1 MIESTNK
8 KSLKDISW
16 NVSEE
21 IYRADNA
28 LSYSK
33 LAQFFRQGPNALIS
47 NEKIDTPS
55 LRFGSCVDTILTAP
69 EEFDDRFYVADI
81 DKFSD
86 TIRKIVEDIYGFV
99 ENVKEDDDSLDTLDD
114 LILLNSLDKFEYQ
127 TNWKPETRIKKLIE
141 LGSDYYTVLKYSTGK
156 TVISPQEFS
165 EASQCVQTLK
175 THPFTYQ
182 IFECNEDEEIFY
194 QLKFKTTIEDC
205 DNSEVRIM
213 TDCIKINHKEK
224 WIQIYDLKTTGKD
237 EEKFEES
244 FDAWNYW
251 IQAGLYEDVVDLITS
266 ADDYFSEFNLL
277 PFKFIVINK
286 VNLRPI
292 VWDTVNYK
300 HIGIQV
306 LKKYGVKWQTLLKDA
321 NWHLKNGKFDY
332 SRKSYE
338 NNGCNPIILKL

>member
-1 MIESTNK
+1 MMTNR

-16 NVSEE
+16 LVDETT
-21 IYRADNA
+21 YRNDNA
-28 LSYSK
+28 LSYSR
-33 LAQFFRQGPNALIS
+33 LSQFFKQGAKALIS
-47 NEKIDTPS
+47 NEKIDTLA
-55 LRFGSCVDTILTAP
+55 LRFGSAVDCILTAP

-86 TIRKIVEDIYGFV
+86 SIRKMTEDLFNPEI
-99 ENVKEDDDSLDTLDD
+99 EELALIDDATILMILDTYQ
-114 LILLNSLDKFEYQ
+114 YQ
-127 TNWKPETRIKKLIE
+127 TNWKQQTRIDKIID
-141 LGSDYYTVLKYSTGK
+141 LGQDYYTVLKYSTGK
-156 TVISPQEFS
+156 IVISPQEFS

-213 TDCIKINHKEK
+213 TDCIKVNHKEK

-321 NWHLKNGKFDY
+321 NWHLQNGKFDY